1 MDDSILAIVV
11 FAVAALIVI
20 ALAWFL
26 WTRTRSRR
34 LKESFGPEYDRV
46 VSKSGRSEGEKRL
59 DERRKRVEKYDLHPL
74 SADDRVRFIRHWDEV
89 QARFVDDPEA
99 AVADAQHL
107 VDEVMGARG
116 YPVGDIQRQQ
126 EDVSVENPGVVNH
139 YRRARDIARR
149 NDAGE
154 ASTEDLRLA
163 MQHYRALFESLLE
176 GGGGGS
182 EKHHKKEAHVR

>member
-1 MDDSILAIVV
+1 MDDSILAIVA

-46 VSKSGRSEGEKRL
+46 VSKSGRAEGEKRL

-74 SADDRVRFIRHWDEV
+74 SADDRVRFVRRWDEV
-89 QARFVDDPEA
+89 QARFVDDPKA

-126 EDVSVENPGVVNH
+126 EDVSVESPGVVNH

-176 GGGGGS
+176 GGGES
-182 EKHHKKEAHVR
+182 AEKRHKKEAHVR